1 MDASSVAATA
11 LAVAVANSRDAA
23 LSDFLLER
31 ELSAMRETD
40 LRSFVAARDFVANAL
55 VRAPAVPATWRQ
67 AAVQVGN
74 DWRDT
79 LGVMRAALRDLRRGQ
94 SERAEQRLSMEV
106 SESDEEEEEE
116 EEEEETD
123 DESIFC
129 VLCRSSDG
137 QGRNFVNMAAEGRWA
152 GLAPGARILCSV
164 CYTEEHGRVES
175 FF

>member
-1 MDASSVAATA
+1 MDASSVAAAA

-23 LSDFLLER
+23 LSELLLER
-31 ELSAMRETD
+31 ERSAMREED
-40 LRSFVAARDFVANAL
+40 LRSFVAARHFVANAL
-55 VRAPAVPATWRQ
+55 ANAPAVPATWRQ

-116 EEEEETD
+116 DEGEEEETD

-129 VLCRSSDG
+129 VLCRNSDG
-137 QGRNFVNMAAEGRWA
+137 
-152 GLAPGARILCSV
+152 
-164 CYTEEHGRVES
+164 
-175 FF
+175 